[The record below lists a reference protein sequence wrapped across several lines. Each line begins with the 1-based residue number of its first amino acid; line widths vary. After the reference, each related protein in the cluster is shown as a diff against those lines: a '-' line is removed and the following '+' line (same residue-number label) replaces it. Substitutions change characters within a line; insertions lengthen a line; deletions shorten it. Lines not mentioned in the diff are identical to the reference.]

1 MPARVSLAALAAA
14 LLAAP
19 ALSLAQPPG
28 TAPVRPAFLVGIE
41 DGDGPAGLAMRVDAE
56 FPQRALSRGV
66 GFSVVASLGYSYRS
80 DDAVF
85 ADWAWEESVGV
96 FKLIPAARFTFGT
109 QAIRPYADVG
119 LGLYRAAWSFEE
131 TEYVGFPYYG
141 PVTTKFEDSEVGL
154 VLRFAG
160 GLSFQVNERLGL
172 GAELG
177 FTPYLGDAVDDT
189 TFNLMAMAAF
199 RF

>member
-1 MPARVSLAALAAA
+1 
-14 LLAAP
+14 
-19 ALSLAQPPG
+19 
-28 TAPVRPAFLVGIE
+28 VRPAFLVGLE
-41 DGDGPAGLAMRVDAE
+41 DGDGPAGLALRVDAE
-56 FPQRALSRGV
+56 FPQRALAPGV

-85 ADWAWEESVGV
+85 EDWAWEESIGI

-109 QAIRPYADVG
+109 QAVRPYADVG

-131 TEYVGFPYYG
+131 TEYLGFPYYG
-141 PVTTKFEDSEVGL
+141 PVTTRFEDSEVGL

-160 GLSFQVNERLGL
+160 GLSFRVNERLGL

-177 FTPYLGDAVDDT
+177 FTPYLGDAMDDT